1 MGGVQPGIWVKTVRA
16 VDDKGHEGDT
26 FVLARSAA
34 RSLKVTSMRV
44 KKIRGAMKTLFAIDA
59 RTGRVKHGPPALP
72 KPRQQAKFSG
82 LTRETDLIPFYQCYK
97 NIQKIMRVYLSI
109 LIGIVAVA
117 MVVFFCFHRR
127 PKSVEVV
134 PETSVAKPAEEK
146 APAAKPVSAV
156 AEPSVPRGAGERNGA
171 EPDAA
176 GESWDSGSVGVHSQ
190 AEEDAGVEA
199 DAGMVDSVALSDR
212 EGWRPPAVDAAT
224 MGAFREAFAR
234 WRNSGR
240 DEKSTADLRLALE
253 GMSKEAVLAS
263 AATLMR
269 AGTEQDRM
277 DALWAISN
285 GFGVVPGE
293 EEEVGVN
300 IPEAGEDALFPEGG
314 ESEWNTGDRADDWAP
329 EDAEETERKAAET
342 HDVVAI
348 VSAGLE
354 DASAEV
360 RQVAYEAVAAL
371 SQERADVLYS
381 QLLCSDSPVSEDLR
395 RQLMEEL
402 EGADDPGALT
412 LFMQAMQSPDA
423 ETAAAAKRNL
433 EAIAGREFEDALAAA
448 EWLEAKER
456 EDADADTGD
465 AWDVKNKMNGAS
477 SAEIMPEG
485 EEQP

>member
-1 MGGVQPGIWVKTVRA
+1 MRIFISIVIGILAVAAIGLFCFRGRTAPADVAEEPSVVKPSEPKPAKATPSVA
-16 VDDKGHEGDT
+16 ATMPSVSPK
-26 FVLARSAA
+26 AAA
-34 RSLKVTSMRV
+34 RS
-44 KKIRGAMKTLFAIDA
+44 GN
-59 RTGRVKHGPPALP
+59 
-72 KPRQQAKFSG
+72 
-82 LTRETDLIPFYQCYK
+82 ETEA
-97 NIQKIMRVYLSI
+97 
-109 LIGIVAVA
+109 AV
-117 MVVFFCFHRR
+117 
-127 PKSVEVV
+127 
-134 PETSVAKPAEEK
+134 
-146 APAAKPVSAV
+146 
-156 AEPSVPRGAGERNGA
+156 
-171 EPDAA
+171 D
-176 GESWDSGSVGVHSQ
+176 SWDSGSVAAHAHE
-190 AEEDAGVEA
+190 AESAGNEIDAASEEA
-199 DAGMVDSVALSDR
+199 VTVVDGRD
-212 EGWRPPAVDAAT
+212 WRAPEVDAAT
-224 MGAFREAFAR
+224 MGAFRDAFVR

-253 GMSKEAVLAS
+253 GMSKEAVLAA

-285 GFGVVPGE
+285 GFGAVPGE
-293 EEEVGVN
+293 VEEVGVN
-300 IPEAGEDALFPEGG
+300 IPEAGEDARFPAGG
-314 ESEWNTGDRADDWAP
+314 EDEWNSGDRPDDWVP

-395 RQLMEEL
+395 RQLMGEL

-433 EAIAGREFEDALAAA
+433 EAIAGREFEDTLAAA
-448 EWLEAKER
+448 EWLEAKEQ